1 MLSKSRQKLVVS
13 GVTWGSVPGPVFFN
27 IFISDIDSGIECTLS
42 KFLSGAVLM
51 AEGKDAIQRNLDKLE
66 RWAHET

>member
-1 MLSKSRQKLVVS
+1 MS
-13 GVTWGSVPGPVFFN
+13 GVPQGSVQGLVLFNVFF
-27 IFISDIDSGIECTLS
+27 IDTDSGIECTLS